1 MSVAVLDPA
10 ARAGHVD
17 HPARMGFFT
26 DTSVC
31 IGCKAC
37 EVACK
42 EWNALP
48 ADGLLLTGMSYDNT
62 QSLAAST
69 WRHVAFI
76 EQASTTSSTP
86 ASGAGRA
93 GYRRAM
99 LVARHVRKPCTA
111 AS

>member
-1 MSVAVLDPA
+1 MSTQPEMQRAGLDPA
-10 ARAGHVD
+10 ARAGHRD

-42 EWNALP
+42 EWNFVP
-48 ADGLLLTGMSYDNT
+48 EDGLNLTGMSYDNT
-62 QSLAAST
+62 GALGAST

-76 EQASTTSSTP
+76 EQSAGEHSP
-86 ASGAGRA
+86 RAPQPGGADDGD
-93 GYRRAM
+93 
-99 LVARHVRKPCTA
+99 
-111 AS
+111 